1 MPSPTLGAFASEMTE
16 LVSRAAAAVV
26 QVQIPGRRPTTGT
39 IVKTDQVLLVGHTV
53 APAERVRI
61 AVSDRLVDAEIGGRD
76 GASDLALI
84 KATGLSVEPLAAR
97 SDSVRVGEP
106 VAIVGRDRW
115 GGTAAAFGIVGGLTG
130 PVRLAGGSVEQI
142 MRIDATPFRGIS
154 GAAVVDT
161 NGKLVGI
168 ANGALQR
175 GAAYGIPIP
184 VALRIAASLAE
195 HGRIKRGYLG
205 VGARPVSL
213 REPQRGGR
221 TQSEGLLVV
230 EVAEGGPA
238 EKGGLVIGDVLL
250 SFDGHPL
257 RAPDDLVDL
266 LTAELVNRPAPLV
279 ILRGGQP
286 ETIEVTAGERGAR

>member
-1 MPSPTLGAFASEMTE
+1 MPSSTLGAFASEITE
-16 LVSRAAAAVV
+16 LVSRTAAAVV

-39 IVKTDQVLLVGHTV
+39 IVKTDQVLLVGHTIT
-53 APAERVRI
+53 PADRVRI
-61 AVSDRLVDAEIGGRD
+61 AVSDRVVDAEIAGRD

-84 KATGLSVEPLAAR
+84 KATGLSVEPLASR

-106 VAIVGRDRW
+106 VIIVGRDRS
-115 GGTAAAFGIVGGLTG
+115 GGPAAAFGVLGGLSG
-130 PVRLAGGSVEQI
+130 PVRLAGGPVEQV

-168 ANGALQR
+168 ANGGLQR
-175 GAAYGIPIP
+175 GAAYGIPI
-184 VALRIAASLAE
+184 AIAHGIAASLAE

-221 TQSEGLLVV
+221 TQTEGLLVV
-230 EVAEGGPA
+230 DVVEGGPA
-238 EKGGLVIGDVLL
+238 EQGGLVIGDVLL
-250 SFDGHPL
+250 SFDGYPL
-257 RAPDDLVDL
+257 SSPDDLVDL
-266 LTAELVNRPAPLV
+266 LTAERVNRPAPLM

-286 ETIEVTAGERGAR
+286 KTIEVTAGERGAR

>member
-1 MPSPTLGAFASEMTE
+1 MPSPTLGAFASELTE
-16 LVSRAAAAVV
+16 LVTRTAAAVV
-26 QVQIPGRRPTTGT
+26 QVQIPGRPPTTGT
-39 IVKTDQVLLVGHTV
+39 IVKTDQVLLVGHTI
-53 APAERVRI
+53 APADRVRI
-61 AVSDRLVDAEIGGRD
+61 AVSDRVVDAEIAGRD

-84 KATGLSVEPLAAR
+84 KATGLSVEPLASR

-106 VAIVGRDRW
+106 VVIVGRDRS
-115 GGTAAAFGIVGGLTG
+115 GGPAAAFGILGGLSG
-130 PVRLAGGSVEQI
+130 PVRLAGGPVEQV

-161 NGKLVGI
+161 NGTLVGI

-175 GAAYGIPIP
+175 GAAYGIPI
-184 VALRIAASLAE
+184 AIAHRIAASLAE

-221 TQSEGLLVV
+221 PQTEGLLVV
-230 EVAEGGPA
+230 DVVEGGPA
-238 EKGGLVIGDVLL
+238 EQGGLVIGDVLL
-250 SFDGHPL
+250 AFDGYPL
-257 RAPDDLVDL
+257 SSPDDLVDL
-266 LTAELVNRPAPLV
+266 LTAERVNRPAPLM

-286 ETIEVTAGERGAR
+286 KTIEVTAGERGAR